1 MKKEKYSFEFE
12 RFESKSELAA
22 EQKKVVEEA
31 YDISLNAYAPYS
43 QFNVGAAVLLANGQI
58 ITGSNQENAAYP
70 SGLCAERVALFYAS
84 SHYPGIPVEVLA
96 VTAVTAGKQVERISP
111 CGGCRQVMKE
121 VENRYKQPVRLLLCG
136 REEILCL
143 ESAEDLLP
151 LSFGESDLLL

>member
-1 MKKEKYSFEFE
+1 MRKDRIETTITACSLHELSPRE
-12 RFESKSELAA
+12 RLLC
-22 EQKKVVEEA
+22 EA
-31 YDISLNAYAPYS
+31 VYEVAKNAYAPYS

-84 SHYPGIPVEVLA
+84 SHYPGIPVELLA
-96 VTAVTAGKQVERISP
+96 VTAITAGKQVERISP

-121 VENRYKQPVRLLLCG
+121 VENRYKQPVRLLLIG

-143 ESAEDLLP
+143 DSAEDLLP
-151 LSFGESDLLL
+151 LSFGESDLSL

>member
-1 MKKEKYSFEFE
+1 MPPTLRASVPK
-12 RFESKSELAA
+12 
-22 EQKKVVEEA
+22 
-31 YDISLNAYAPYS
+31 
-43 QFNVGAAVLLANGQI
+43 
-58 ITGSNQENAAYP
+58 
-70 SGLCAERVALFYAS
+70 GLCAERVALFYAS

>member
-1 MKKEKYSFEFE
+1 MRKDRIETTITACSLHELSPRE
-12 RFESKSELAA
+12 RLLCEAA
-22 EQKKVVEEA
+22 YEVTK
-31 YDISLNAYAPYS
+31 NAYAPYS

-84 SHYPGIPVEVLA
+84 SHYPGIPVELLA
-96 VTAVTAGKQVERISP
+96 VTAITAGKQVERISP

-121 VENRYKQPVRLLLCG
+121 VENRYKQPVRLLLIG

-143 ESAEDLLP
+143 DSAEDLLP
-151 LSFGESDLLL
+151 LSFGESDLSL

>member
-1 MKKEKYSFEFE
+1 MRKDRIETTITACSLHELSPRE
-12 RFESKSELAA
+12 RLLCEAA
-22 EQKKVVEEA
+22 YEVAK
-31 YDISLNAYAPYS
+31 NAYAPYS

-84 SHYPGIPVEVLA
+84 SHYPGIPVELLA
-96 VTAVTAGKQVERISP
+96 VTAITAGKHVERISP

-121 VENRYKQPVRLLLCG
+121 VENRYKQPVRLLLIG

-143 ESAEDLLP
+143 DSAEDLLP
-151 LSFGESDLLL
+151 LSFGESDLSL

>member
-1 MKKEKYSFEFE
+1 MRKDRIETTITICSLHELSPRE
-12 RFESKSELAA
+12 RLLCEAA
-22 EQKKVVEEA
+22 YEA
-31 YDISLNAYAPYS
+31 TKNAYAPYS

-121 VENRYKQPVRLLLCG
+121 MENRYKQPVRLLLCG